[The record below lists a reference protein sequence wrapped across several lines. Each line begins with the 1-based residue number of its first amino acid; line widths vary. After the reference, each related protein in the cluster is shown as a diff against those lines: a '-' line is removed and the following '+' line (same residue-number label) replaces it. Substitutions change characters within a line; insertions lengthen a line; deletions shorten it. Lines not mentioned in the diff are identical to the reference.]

1 MKKAFYIIFLL
12 GLSSTLVLSC
22 GNQTGNNTGNN
33 KSNCLEK
40 YHGNPEELLSVD
52 LVGKFVDFEGAIAEA
67 EKVSEQIIK
76 DPDFAQVNCQWKIG
90 RQRYIVRLKQISKIE
105 LYESATPVERFHAK
119 YHTRTEE
126 EIKALQELYDKEVTE
141 KADIEGSEKVSAAI
155 GLDYAY
161 LKIDELGDAAVWEH
175 KVNDLKVLLG
185 DYQFT
190 LNVDLNKGNEYDLEI
205 AILIANAII
214 EKACN

>member
-1 MKKAFYIIFLL
+1 MKKAFYIVFLL
-12 GLSSTLVLSC
+12 GVTSILVLSS
-22 GNQTGNNTGNN
+22 GNNTGN
-33 KSNCLEK
+33 KEKNCLET

-52 LVGKFVDFEGAIAEA
+52 LLGKFVDYKGTIAKA

-76 DPDFAQVNCQWKIG
+76 DPDFAQVNCKWRIDG
-90 RQRYIVRLKQISKIE
+90 QRYIVRLKQISKIE
-105 LYESATPVERFHAK
+105 LYESPTPVERFYSK

-126 EIKALQELYDKEVTE
+126 EMKALQELYDKEVTE
-141 KADIEGSEKVSAAI
+141 KVNIEDSEKISTAI
-155 GLDYAY
+155 GMDYDY
-161 LKIDELGDAAVWEH
+161 LRIDEIGDAAVWEH

-190 LNVDLNKGNEYDLEI
+190 LNVDLNEGNEYDLKI
-205 AILIANAII
+205 ASLIANAII